1 MRDRAKIV
9 VNNREVGK
17 RYLGNRLL
25 WKKNTIRK
33 ELSYLDWGKIEN
45 IKRIAFVNDKHLSL
59 AGHKI
64 TGLKINNSTI
74 FNFGN
79 EENIVDQGESVK
91 QLIYIL
97 NVNSSFLNYLRGNG
111 FTESYKK
118 FNFTWYYE
126 E

>member
-1 MRDRAKIV
+1 MRDRAKII
-9 VNNREVGK
+9 VNNREVAK
-17 RYLGNRLL
+17 RYLGSRLL
-25 WKKNTIRK
+25 WEKNIIRK
-33 ELSYLDWGKIEN
+33 ELSYLDYGKIED
-45 IKRIAFVNDKHLSL
+45 IKSIAFVNDKHLSL
-59 AGHKI
+59 VGHKI

-79 EENIVDQGESVK
+79 EENTVYQSESVK
-91 QLIYIL
+91 QLIYVI

-118 FNFTWYYE
+118 FDFTWYYE

>member
-1 MRDRAKIV
+1 MRDRAKII
-9 VNNREVGK
+9 VNNREVAK
-17 RYLGNRLL
+17 RYLGSRVL
-25 WKKNTIRK
+25 WKKNVIRK
-33 ELSYLDWGKIEN
+33 ELSYLDYGKIEKTEEISFFN
-45 IKRIAFVNDKHLSL
+45 REHLVL
-59 AGHKI
+59 EGHKI

-79 EENIVDQGESVK
+79 EENIVRQSEFVK
-91 QLIYIL
+91 EGIFVT
-97 NVNSSFLNYLRGNG
+97 NVSNTFLNYLRGNG